1 MCLGGPALRPH
12 SSGHTWA
19 APPRL
24 LGQRISSGDSG
35 CVLRGVNECGTSL
48 APVTRPNSIGISAFV
63 ANSEPVLTWAV
74 VCESCFDSGE
84 SNLKIDCWNRG
95 RTNITEPFR
104 SEQITNQ
111 HLMMVSEKV
120 CHEGRWFSLHKLGPE
135 IYRPYSEKR
144 SWLVVPNGS
153 V

>member
-1 MCLGGPALRPH
+1 M
-12 SSGHTWA
+12 
-19 APPRL
+19 
-24 LGQRISSGDSG
+24 SSGDSC

-84 SNLKIDCWNRG
+84 SNVKIDCWNRDSI
-95 RTNITEPFR
+95 NITGPFR

-120 CHEGRWFSLHKLGPE
+120 CREGRWCSLHKLGPE
-135 IYRPYSEKR
+135 IHTVSEK
-144 SWLVVPNGS
+144 
-153 V
+153 